1 MDSVFIALILNAM
14 NGGAY
19 SLNMDRLMPSLPK
32 TTFTIFLTDL
42 DIKGQE
48 KTKTNLVKAEMQQ
61 MLYFSLLYFIFI

>member
-19 SLNMDRLMPSLPK
+19 SLNVDRLMPSLPK
-32 TTFTIFLTDL
+32 TTFTIFLADL

-61 MLYFSLLYFIFI
+61 MLYFSLLHFIFI